1 MFDEKVI
8 LTRLQNGESIG
19 DIAEELT
26 DMLNKV
32 NHKYEDSKRV
42 AEEAKRKREASK
54 RSELKALVQMI
65 GKWYNDYIATTE
77 EEKVVFSQALQ
88 GTDIED
94 MIGLFEGMHE
104 IIVPLLSV
112 VDPPVQKKEKKV
124 QETTD
129 DVISAFL
136 KDMGWEKEKYPRE

>member
-94 MIGLFEGMHE
+94 MIELFEGMHE

-124 QETTD
+124 QKNTD

-136 KDMGWEKEKYPRE
+136 KDMGW

>member
-32 NHKYEDSKRV
+32 NHKYEDSKRA

-54 RSELKALVQMI
+54 RSEFKALVQMI

-77 EEKVVFSQALQ
+77 EEKVAFGEALQ
-88 GTDIED
+88 EADIEEV
-94 MIGLFEGMHE
+94 IGLFESIHE

-112 VDPPVQKKEKKV
+112 IDPPVQKKEKKV
-124 QETTD
+124 QKNTD
-129 DVISAFL
+129 DVINTFL
-136 KDMGWEKEKYPRE
+136 KNMGW